1 MKVLLNSAADAFEHS
16 MFSADC
22 VPLTTIN
29 NSEEQMR
36 RLYKNPPFMLSSL
49 TGYRQYHSCTTDIN
63 YFRILKRKV
72 SQRFVLTEAWRSK
85 HQLFSHSGKLNLW
98 RQIFFV
104 SLSHRRRASVSFQFF
119 QLQVINIKTTVDSRY
134 LMRTL
139 ATPNQ
144 NWFPLDFFIV
154 ILRSV
159 TRTLYNSNLS
169 GEALFSELYGKPD
182 VVNR

>member
-1 MKVLLNSAADAFEHS
+1 MQSIEAKTDATTLEQGALGAPGVDTCEYSNRICQIKVF
-16 MFSADC
+16 FSS
-22 VPLTTIN
+22 LTTIN
-29 NSEEQMR
+29 NSTEQMR
-36 RLYKNPPFMLSSL
+36 RLYTNPPFMLSSL

-104 SLSHRRRASVSFQFF
+104 SLSHRRRASVSFED
-119 QLQVINIKTTVDSRY
+119 N
-134 LMRTL
+134 
-139 ATPNQ
+139 
-144 NWFPLDFFIV
+144 
-154 ILRSV
+154 
-159 TRTLYNSNLS
+159 RTLYC
-169 GEALFSELYGKPD
+169 LYWIHYTPD

>member
-16 MFSADC
+16 MFSS
-22 VPLTTIN
+22 LTTIN
-29 NSEEQMR
+29 NSKEQMR

-63 YFRILKRKV
+63 YFRILTRKV

-104 SLSHRRRASVSFQFF
+104 SLSHRRRASVSFQFS
-119 QLQVINIKTTVDSRY
+119 QLQVINIKTIVDSRY

-139 ATPNQ
+139 ANSNQ

-169 GEALFSELYGKPD
+169 GEALFSELYGIPN

>member
-16 MFSADC
+16 MFSS
-22 VPLTTIN
+22 LTTIN
-29 NSEEQMR
+29 NSKEQMR

-63 YFRILKRKV
+63 YFTWILKRKV

-104 SLSHRRRASVSFQFF
+104 SLFHRRRASVSFQFS

-139 ATPNQ
+139 ANSNQ

-159 TRTLYNSNLS
+159 TRTLYNLNLS
-169 GEALFSELYGKPD
+169 GEALFSELYGIPN